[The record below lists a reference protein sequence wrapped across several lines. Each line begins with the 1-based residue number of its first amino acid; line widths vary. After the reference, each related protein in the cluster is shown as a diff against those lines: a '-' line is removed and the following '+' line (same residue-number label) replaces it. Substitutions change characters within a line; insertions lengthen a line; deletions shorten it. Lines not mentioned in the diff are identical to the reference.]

1 MQSGS
6 DTGFYPAT
14 IESPKSNVGERGV
27 LAYDSIAGALPSG
40 PTRSSTTSWPGVC
53 TPFGVRSTAPGGNG
67 LNPGLLRATVMTSP
81 SDPGTVDPATVGRVV
96 ERHPV
101 RVAVLY
107 GSRVRGTA
115 GMDSDVDVAV
125 AFEEHLSSAERLQAR
140 IDLVVD
146 LVEALGMDDVD
157 VADLDVIRP
166 EVGLAA
172 LERGEVLLGDE
183 EADAYHDRFQEVAD
197 RDHGTHEERMR
208 QFDAV
213 IERLKSRL

>member
-1 MQSGS
+1 
-6 DTGFYPAT
+6 
-14 IESPKSNVGERGV
+14 
-27 LAYDSIAGALPSG
+27 
-40 PTRSSTTSWPGVC
+40 
-53 TPFGVRSTAPGGNG
+53 
-67 LNPGLLRATVMTSP
+67 MTSP

-101 RVAVLY
+101 QVAVLY